1 MIAGMVREEY
11 EAAGISF
18 DAAGRRVGRLEE
30 SLTILRSLLAGR
42 KTTFAGDH
50 YRIDGLTVFPRPARR
65 PRIVVGA
72 GSGRMRGIAAR
83 HADTVGILPRALPE
97 GKISEELG
105 ERRPDTVARKADLV
119 REAAGDR
126 DVELS
131 MMVTPTFGPDPRRTA
146 ARVARR
152 RGWGTSAADLVLDM
166 PSQLVGPPE
175 HIAEQLLARRERYGV
190 TYYQVPDGA
199 MEEFAAVIAL
209 LAGRRPTAERGSPGV
224 LVTPGDPRPST
235 GSPVP
240 GS

>member
-30 SLTILRSLLAGR
+30 SLAILRSLLAGR

-72 GSGRMRGIAAR
+72 GSGRMLGIAAR

-97 GKISEELG
+97 GKISEKLG

-119 REAAGDR
+119 CEAAGDR

-146 ARVARR
+146 ARVAGR
-152 RGWGTSAADLVLDM
+152 RGWGDVRRGSRPRHAVTARGPARAHRRAAARASRALRRHLL
-166 PSQLVGPPE
+166 PGPGRG
-175 HIAEQLLARRERYGV
+175 HGGVRRRHR
-190 TYYQVPDGA
+190 
-199 MEEFAAVIAL
+199 AA
-209 LAGRRPTAERGSPGV
+209 RRPTADGRRPN
-224 LVTPGDPRPST
+224 GDPPAS
-235 GSPVP
+235 S
-240 GS
+240 